1 MSLSSGSGVRTV
13 LTLALLTAAAHSSPA
28 AAQADKSAR
37 EHEQLRRAQLQ
48 LQQEQAQNA
57 ELQRG
62 KSEADG
68 KLKAATDQL
77 DALHKDAATAQGRS
91 QSLEAEL
98 KHNRAAQSEQS
109 ARLDEL
115 NRQLAELT
123 QKQKETAASLAQRE
137 AEVAALNTSLA
148 GSKNDNAAC
157 QARNEQLYQDGQ
169 TLLKAY
175 RDKGVWSALM
185 DREPVLGLKH
195 VQNENMDQD
204 YRDKLAAQRMQKP

>member
-1 MSLSSGSGVRTV
+1 MSARKRVRGV
-13 LTLALLTAAAHSSPA
+13 LALALLAAGVHSLPA
-28 AAQADKSAR
+28 VAQADKSAR
-37 EHEQLRRAQLQ
+37 EQEMLRRAQQQ

-68 KLKAATDQL
+68 KLKAASDQL
-77 DALHKDAATAQGRS
+77 ETLHKDEAAARGRS
-91 QSLEAEL
+91 QALEAEL
-98 KHNRAAQSEQS
+98 KHDRAAQSDLS
-109 ARLDEL
+109 TKLDQA

-123 QKQKETAASLAQRE
+123 QKQKDTAASLAQRE
-137 AEVAALNTSLA
+137 AEVAALNTSL
-148 GSKNDNAAC
+148 GKSSSDNAAC
-157 QARNEQLYQDGQ
+157 EARNEQLYQDGQ
-169 TLLKAY
+169 ALLQDY

-195 VQNENMDQD
+195 VQTENTVQE